1 MVLSL
6 TNHQGN
12 TNPKPQWDITSNLLG
27 CLLPKGEETANAGK
41 DREKRL
47 ASCPVGGHVN
57 WCSHY
62 GKQYEDSSRN
72 FYRELPYETV
82 TLEKTLESPLD
93 RKEIKPVNPKGH
105 ATLNIHWRD
114 WCWSWNS
121 NTLATWCEESTHW
134 KRPWCQDRLKAGG
147 ERGNRGWDGWLA
159 STQWTWVWANSRRQR
174 SLACYSPWVHKE
186 LDMTERLN
194 NSNNHMIQKSHY
206 ACVLILDIRNQ
217 YPKEMKVTK
226 GNERSTLKRYLY
238 SHIHCNIIYNSQGM
252 ETT

>member
-1 MVLSL
+1 MKLWHWRRLLRVPW
-6 TNHQGN
+6 TER
-12 TNPKPQWDITSNLLG
+12 KSNQSIL
-27 CLLPKGEETANAGK
+27 K
-41 DREKRL
+41 DMQ
-47 ASCPVGGHVN
+47 P
-57 WCSHY
+57 W
-62 GKQYEDSSRN
+62 
-72 FYRELPYETV
+72 
-82 TLEKTLESPLD
+82 
-93 RKEIKPVNPKGH
+93 
-105 ATLNIHWRD
+105 IHWRD

-121 NTLATWCEESTHW
+121 NTLATWCKESTHW

-217 YPKEMKVTK
+217 YPKEMKGVSWRDTCILIFIVTLFTIAK
-226 GNERSTLKRYLY
+226 VWKQPKCLLTDEWIKKWICICLCVSVCVYIY
-238 SHIHCNIIYNSQGM
+238 SP
-252 ETT
+252 